1 MSLAV
6 YSVMVAGALIGY
18 LLWRLLRKAW
28 LKRRRAQLYASP
40 FSADWPAVLEQHVAL
55 YSRLPAALRDK
66 LHGHINYFLA
76 DKQLVGRNGQVVTD
90 EIKLIIAANAC
101 LLIMNRNDA
110 IFPGFKT
117 ILIYPDT
124 YVAKQVSFEG
134 DVKVSKH
141 SVRAGESWHGGP
153 VVLSLS
159 DVMRGSLNGEDGH
172 NVVLHE
178 FAHKLD
184 EENLTTNGMPIL
196 RNREQY
202 ANWIE
207 VLNKEYEEFLSRVDR
222 KKNKVID
229 EYGAVSPPEFF
240 AVATES
246 FFEKGPAMA
255 ECLPELYKELQ
266 VYYGVDPA
274 SW

>member
-134 DVKVSKH
+134 DVKVSKN

-207 VLNKEYEEFLSRVDR
+207 VLSKEYEEFLSRVDR

-255 ECLPELYKELQ
+255 ERLPELYKELQ
-266 VYYGVDPA
+266 DYYGVDPA